1 VIEGEPEKITG
12 RFDRSNSP
20 GLMPPSSVVWILA
33 LALMVLIV
41 YVSRGL
47 VLLLLVSV
55 TLAYFLNPLVKIAEG
70 AMIKRKVAVAVI
82 YLGIG
87 VGFLVT
93 AYFVFPRLRAEVNT
107 LSGNLPFFSQR
118 FDEAVDAIQSEIVT
132 NYPAADGWFAPREAR
147 YEKLNNFIEEQVADL
162 PGLVSHLASVVVAG
176 VLIPFFSYFFL
187 RDSRRIVKFVL
198 DRLPA
203 SHIETSVAV
212 WCEIDRTVGRYLRG
226 LAIEGI
232 MVGVSAALGLTI
244 LGINY
249 PLLLGVVTGLANV
262 VPYLGP
268 IIGGSAAVLVTL
280 VQFKS
285 LSVVAQVV
293 VLYLC
298 LKLLDVV
305 AIQPLV
311 VGRGN
316 NLHPVLLIASII
328 VGESALGIVG
338 MIIAVPTIT
347 MLQKIASLLLERRR
361 YFFAPAPDSRLNNN
375 VSAQTYVC

>member
-1 VIEGEPEKITG
+1 
-12 RFDRSNSP
+12 
-20 GLMPPSSVVWILA
+20 MPPPSIIWA
-33 LALMVLIV
+33 LAIAVVALLV
-41 YVSRGL
+41 YVSQDF
-47 VLLLLVSV
+47 VLLLLLSA
-55 TLAYFLNPLVKIAEG
+55 TLAYLINPLVKIAES
-70 AMIKRKVAVAVI
+70 AMIKRNVAVAAI

-87 VGFLVT
+87 VAFLIT
-93 AYFVFPRLRAEVNT
+93 AYFVFPHLRAEVNT

-118 FDEAVDAIQSEIVT
+118 FDEAVDAIQNEIVA
-132 NYPAADGWFAPREAR
+132 NYPAADSLITTREVR
-147 YEKLNNFIEEQVADL
+147 YERLNAFIEQQVADVPL
-162 PGLVSHLASVVVAG
+162 LLSHVASIVLAA

-187 RDSRRIVKFVL
+187 RDSRRITKFVL

-203 SHIETSVAV
+203 NHIETSVAV
-212 WCEIDRTVGRYLRG
+212 WCEIDRSVGRYLRG

-232 MVGVSAALGLTI
+232 VVGVSAALGLTI
-244 LGINY
+244 LGVNY

-285 LSVVAQVV
+285 LSVIAQVV
-293 VLYLC
+293 VLYLS

-305 AIQPLV
+305 VIQPLV

-316 NLHPVLLIASII
+316 NLHPVLLIASVI

-347 MLQKIASLLLERRR
+347 ILQRIAKLLLERRR
-361 YFFAPAPDSRLNNN
+361 YPTRAPDSRLNSI
-375 VSAQTYVC
+375 VQVQSYVC

>member
-1 VIEGEPEKITG
+1 
-12 RFDRSNSP
+12 
-20 GLMPPSSVVWILA
+20 MPPPSIIWA
-33 LALMVLIV
+33 LAIAVVALLV
-41 YVSRGL
+41 YVSQDF
-47 VLLLLVSV
+47 VLLLLLSA
-55 TLAYFLNPLVKIAEG
+55 TLAYLINPLVKIAES
-70 AMIKRKVAVAVI
+70 AMIKRNVAVAAI

-87 VGFLVT
+87 VAFLIT
-93 AYFVFPRLRAEVNT
+93 AYFVFPHLRAEVNT

-118 FDEAVDAIQSEIVT
+118 FDEAVDAIQNEIVA
-132 NYPAADGWFAPREAR
+132 NYPAADSLITTREVR
-147 YEKLNNFIEEQVADL
+147 YERLNAFIEQQVADVPL
-162 PGLVSHLASVVVAG
+162 LLSHVASIVLAA

-187 RDSRRIVKFVL
+187 RDSRRIIKFVL

-203 SHIETSVAV
+203 SHIETTVAV

-244 LGINY
+244 LGVNY

-285 LSVVAQVV
+285 LSVIAQVV
-293 VLYLC
+293 VLYLS

-305 AIQPLV
+305 VIQPLV

-316 NLHPVLLIASII
+316 NLHPVLLIASVI

-347 MLQKIASLLLERRR
+347 ILQRIAKLLLERRR
-361 YFFAPAPDSRLNNN
+361 YPTHVLDSRPNSI
-375 VSAQTYVC
+375 VQVQSYVC

>member
-1 VIEGEPEKITG
+1 
-12 RFDRSNSP
+12 
-20 GLMPPSSVVWILA
+20 MPPPSIIWA
-33 LALMVLIV
+33 LAIAVVGLLV
-41 YVSRGL
+41 YVSQDF
-47 VLLLLVSV
+47 VLLLLLSA
-55 TLAYFLNPLVKIAEG
+55 TLAYLINPLVKIAES
-70 AMIKRKVAVAVI
+70 AIIKRNVAVAAI

-87 VGFLVT
+87 VAFLIT
-93 AYFVFPRLRAEVNT
+93 AYFVFPHLRAEVNA

-118 FDEAVDAIQSEIVT
+118 FDEAVDAIQNEIVA
-132 NYPAADGWFAPREAR
+132 NYPAADSLITTREVR
-147 YEKLNNFIEEQVADL
+147 YERLNAFIEQQVADVPL
-162 PGLVSHLASVVVAG
+162 LLSHVASIVLAA

-187 RDSRRIVKFVL
+187 RDSRRITKFVL

-203 SHIETSVAV
+203 SHIETTVAV

-244 LGINY
+244 LGVNY

-268 IIGGSAAVLVTL
+268 IIGGAAAILVTL

-285 LSVVAQVV
+285 LSVIAQVV
-293 VLYLC
+293 VLYLS
-298 LKLLDVV
+298 LKLLDFL

-347 MLQKIASLLLERRR
+347 ILQKIGSLLLERRR
-361 YFFAPAPDSRLNNN
+361 YFSAPAPDSRLNN

>member
-1 VIEGEPEKITG
+1 
-12 RFDRSNSP
+12 
-20 GLMPPSSVVWILA
+20 MPPPSIIWA
-33 LALMVLIV
+33 LAIAVVALLV
-41 YVSRGL
+41 YVSQDF
-47 VLLLLVSV
+47 VLLLLLSA
-55 TLAYFLNPLVKIAEG
+55 TLAYLINPLVKIAES
-70 AMIKRKVAVAVI
+70 AMIKRNVAVAAI

-87 VGFLVT
+87 VAFLIT
-93 AYFVFPRLRAEVNT
+93 AYFVFPHLRAEVNT

-118 FDEAVDAIQSEIVT
+118 FDEAVDAIQNEIVA
-132 NYPAADGWFAPREAR
+132 NYPAADSLITTREVR
-147 YEKLNNFIEEQVADL
+147 YERLNAFIEQQVADVPL
-162 PGLVSHLASVVVAG
+162 LLSHVASIVLAA

-187 RDSRRIVKFVL
+187 RDSRRITKFVL

-203 SHIETSVAV
+203 SHIETTVAV

-244 LGINY
+244 LGVNY

-285 LSVVAQVV
+285 LSVIAQVV
-293 VLYLC
+293 VLYLS

-305 AIQPLV
+305 VIQPLV

-316 NLHPVLLIASII
+316 NLHPVLLIASVI

-347 MLQKIASLLLERRR
+347 ILQRIAKLLLERRR
-361 YFFAPAPDSRLNNN
+361 YSTRAPDSRPNSI
-375 VSAQTYVC
+375 VQVQSYVC